1 MPHRRDHI
9 ITMIQGEFFVWG
21 LRPIFLCAVFAMSNE
36 LMKDC
41 ACVLACISGYNVIRN
56 KQQYLMDKKAIIWYK
71 ETYLIQV
78 KQLCRPRS
86 FYIRFTT
93 HCYIHMQCIQFT
105 LRVTGF
111 EAHSTVVAI
120 LHFCFPL
127 YGRVNLCIQSKSH
140 LCCCYIP
147 RGRQSGQNSFWQHS
161 HH

>member
-1 MPHRRDHI
+1 
-9 ITMIQGEFFVWG
+9 
-21 LRPIFLCAVFAMSNE
+21 
-36 LMKDC
+36 
-41 ACVLACISGYNVIRN
+41 
-56 KQQYLMDKKAIIWYK
+56 MDKKAIIWYK

-140 LCCCYIP
+140 LLLLYSSRADSLDKILSGNIHTIEHCSHQHIP
-147 RGRQSGQNSFWQHS
+147 CSLFFRATAGSGLDGFST
-161 HH
+161 